1 MMMTEKMIAL
11 MINLLLGQ
19 ITESSTKMR
28 ERLKNCNSDKDISMV
43 LYTYMLRTQMF
54 TFLIQNYN
62 HHLKSKNIKRYLILS
77 SNLQRTLQLHPC

>member
-54 TFLIQNYN
+54 TFLIQN
-62 HHLKSKNIKRYLILS
+62 
-77 SNLQRTLQLHPC
+77 

>member
-19 ITESSTKMR
+19 ITESSTRMR
-28 ERLKNCNSDKDISMV
+28 ERLKNCDSDKDISMV

-54 TFLIQNYN
+54 TFLIQN
-62 HHLKSKNIKRYLILS
+62 
-77 SNLQRTLQLHPC
+77 

>member
-19 ITESSTKMR
+19 ITESSNKMR

-54 TFLIQNYN
+54 TFFDSEL
-62 HHLKSKNIKRYLILS
+62 
-77 SNLQRTLQLHPC
+77 